1 MAETRAKL
9 AQVDPVWSRIRS
21 EAEDGVGQEP
31 LLGGL
36 LHQTILHHPTLE
48 QALAYR
54 MAQKLA
60 SGEMSEQILRE
71 IADKAYDEDPDLGVA
86 ARADVVAVYE
96 RDPACHRFL
105 QPILYFKG
113 FQAVQAY
120 REMRHLNRREPI
132 YHAYQ
137 LMSHPVSTV
146 PIEMGILTAQH
157 YFRDQ
162 GFQQMP
168 VVNAQRR
175 VVGMLSVENLLQ
187 FMIIDGD
194 EVRHVRGKTVRDAM
208 SQEVIT
214 ADPVSDIRRIAQ
226 VMQEYHLDGVPIVDE
241 QDALIG
247 IVSRNDILRA
257 VINDPPLTMWS

>member
-1 MAETRAKL
+1 MFAIYGIEGRRFRDSMENLRRVREPEASSGTQLRSNSYEEGVRRIPGAKGNNTERT
-9 AQVDPVWSRIRS
+9 AV
-21 EAEDGVGQEP
+21 
-31 LLGGL
+31 
-36 LHQTILHHPTLE
+36 
-48 QALAYR
+48 
-54 MAQKLA
+54 
-60 SGEMSEQILRE
+60 SG
-71 IADKAYDEDPDLGVA
+71 K
-86 ARADVVAVYE
+86 
-96 RDPACHRFL
+96 
-105 QPILYFKG
+105 
-113 FQAVQAY
+113 AVQAY

-175 VVGMLSVENLLQ
+175 LVGMLSVENLLQ

-194 EVRHVRGKTVRDAM
+194 EVRYVRGKTVRDAM